1 MEHDT
6 PWARMIT
13 SKYLTP
19 SRLTPKG
26 KKLPCSRVWAACK
39 LGGPIFNQGIK
50 WSIRNGRSTLFW
62 WDFWLS
68 SGTCRSLILGPLTAA
83 ELSLTIADVYKIGEG
98 WLLEKLS
105 FALPDQ
111 IILEMNAIPFSINS
125 NAEDGI
131 LWAFSPT
138 GNFSLQSAYLL
149 SKG

>member
-50 WSIRNGRSTLFW
+50 WSIQNGRSTLF
-62 WDFWLS
+62 
-68 SGTCRSLILGPLTAA
+68 
-83 ELSLTIADVYKIGEG
+83 
-98 WLLEKLS
+98 
-105 FALPDQ
+105 
-111 IILEMNAIPFSINS
+111 
-125 NAEDGI
+125 
-131 LWAFSPT
+131 
-138 GNFSLQSAYLL
+138 
-149 SKG
+149 